1 MSIEEKDEIQYKK
14 AQIKISAVN
23 AAIPNLILLNNELG
37 PKESK
42 AYTITLDYL
51 NLDSYY
57 KFIVD
62 IKRTYTM
69 DAESLLKIYFSLKD
83 LNAGLSLF
91 DQVRDCY
98 VENNEMV
105 YVGFSSREGSG
116 IIESFDASGIN
127 KINLKYVIHSDEEL
141 NSLTTFRDN
150 LYKNAPEKMKVKQ
163 LSSIVNQQ

>member
-1 MSIEEKDEIQYKK
+1 MSIEEKDEIQIRK
-14 AQIKISAVN
+14 AQIKVSAVN

-37 PKESK
+37 PNESK

-69 DAESLLKIYFSLKD
+69 DAESLLKVYFSLKD
-83 LNAGLSLF
+83 LKAGLSLF
-91 DQVRDCY
+91 DQIRDCY

-105 YVGFSSREGSG
+105 YVGFSRREGSG
-116 IIESFDASGIN
+116 VVESFDAAGVN
-127 KINLKYVIHSDEEL
+127 RINLKYVIHSDEEL
-141 NSLTTFRDN
+141 DSLTNYRDN
-150 LYKNAPEKMKVKQ
+150 LYKNAPHKMKVKQ
-163 LSSIVNQQ
+163 ITSIVNPQ